1 MRVGPSGE
9 EGGRA
14 TSGVGYTWCYR
25 CGRVEEYTYV
35 GREVPWGHKAGR
47 LGNRQGIGLISCG
60 ECRRGHRQ
68 RYGSEQEHNRAIIA
82 SFCAVEIRRCWL
94 GGREAIAL
102 AKARMGEDLEFVTK
116 EEDLAFLEVSEIL
129 EGQMGE
135 DNVVSMNMA
144 RVRSRPVRVN
154 RRARHRWTLR
164 GPGVNQ
170 VRIVR

>member
-1 MRVGPSGE
+1 
-9 EGGRA
+9 
-14 TSGVGYTWCYR
+14 
-25 CGRVEEYTYV
+25 
-35 GREVPWGHKAGR
+35 
-47 LGNRQGIGLISCG
+47 
-60 ECRRGHRQ
+60 
-68 RYGSEQEHNRAIIA
+68 
-82 SFCAVEIRRCWL
+82 
-94 GGREAIAL
+94 
-102 AKARMGEDLEFVTK
+102 MGEDLEFVTK